1 MGVDPV
7 MALLADRQPVGYDGE
22 LGPDPASAMM
32 DLISAAFL
40 ADLAGRMF
48 K

>member
-1 MGVDPV
+1 MGMDPV

-22 LGPDPASAMM
+22 LGPDPTSAVM
-32 DLISAAFL
+32 DLISAAPL

>member
-7 MALLADRQPVGYDGE
+7 MALLADRQPVGYDVE
-22 LGPDPASAMM
+22 PFSVAASTVM